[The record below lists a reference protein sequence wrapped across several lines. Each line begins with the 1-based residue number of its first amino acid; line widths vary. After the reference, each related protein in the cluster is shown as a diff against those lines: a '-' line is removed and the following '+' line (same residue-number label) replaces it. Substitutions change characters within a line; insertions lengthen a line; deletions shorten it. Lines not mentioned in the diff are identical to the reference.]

1 MDFIRKQY
9 TQKRVTKKRIKNKHY
24 NLFLEKGLIEPL
36 EEKELLLILDN
47 IKHKS
52 RLEARALVI
61 MLYYT
66 GARPCEVLEIKAK
79 DIDKKKAYVT
89 VFIKGDKKGSLPRT
103 IHLPYRR
110 PLVKELYKFA
120 SALFYDR
127 YLFYNFKSRILRQ
140 HKDKSG
146 NIREYIQTS
155 DKVYYWVKKWSA
167 VLSRGEIVPYF
178 LRHNRFSKLMLKG
191 ATDAE
196 VRIIKGAR
204 SLSSV
209 LPYTHLSTAKAKRLA
224 GKID

>member
-1 MDFIRKQY
+1 MEKKQ
-9 TQKRVTKKRIKNKHY
+9 KKKRIKNKHY

-36 EEKELLLILDN
+36 EERELIQILDN
-47 IKHKS
+47 IKHRS
-52 RLEARALVI
+52 NYEARALLIV
-61 MLYYT
+61 LYYT
-66 GARPCEVLEIKAK
+66 GARPCEVLEVKAK
-79 DIDKKKAYVT
+79 DIDHKSNYVT
-89 VFIKGDKKGSLPRT
+89 IFIKGDKKGSLPRT

-110 PLVKELYKFA
+110 PLVREVYKYA
-120 SALFYDR
+120 SSIFYDR
-127 YLFYNFKSRILRQ
+127 YLFYNFKGRSVRQ
-140 HKDKSG
+140 YKDKSG

-167 VLSRGEIVPYF
+167 CLGRGVIVPYF

-209 LPYTHLSTAKAKRLA
+209 LPYTHLSTAKAKKLA